1 MPTYVEVETLD
12 GEVYRWVLDDDSV
25 IEKLH
30 AVLGQPD
37 SIRV

>member
-12 GEVYRWVLDDDSV
+12 GEVYRWVLDDSV
-25 IEKLH
+25 IEKLQ

-37 SIRV
+37 SILV